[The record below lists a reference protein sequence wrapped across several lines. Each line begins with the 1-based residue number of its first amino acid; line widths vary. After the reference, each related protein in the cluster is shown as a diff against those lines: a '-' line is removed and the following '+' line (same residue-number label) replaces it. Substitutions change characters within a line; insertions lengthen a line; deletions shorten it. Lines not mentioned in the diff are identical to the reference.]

1 MFCLQR
7 SGESSRE
14 QLAIIN
20 ASRKLGYSYCF
31 ADACKEGMI
40 PIGDVPFCEAAFG
53 PQGGIKEFYPG
64 FLSSCVSRRIEIG
77 FLDDFV
83 HMKRSAKSVFLK
95 SAWHWKAPWPSRVY
109 LASGKW
115 PDSLM
120 YCSAVVEFTN
130 EWRYYVADGEVVTTG
145 WYQGEDEDMPAPSL
159 NVAWPAGFSGAVD
172 FGTLQDGAI
181 ELVEAHAPFACG
193 WYGEDSELYALWQ
206 AVAWEN
212 SSFWKRNEQSR

>member
-40 PIGDVPFCEAAFG
+40 PIGDVPFCEAVFG
-53 PQGGIKEFYPG
+53 PQPHLKCFYPS
-64 FLSSCVSRRIEIG
+64 FLQKYITRHIQAWNNQPLVLFRLFAKDSTEWKSS
-77 FLDDFV
+77 F
-83 HMKRSAKSVFLK
+83 A
-95 SAWHWKAPWPSRVY
+95 SRV
-109 LASGKW
+109 LEAGEEVPRRLLLIS
-115 PDSLM
+115 D
-120 YCSAVVEFTN
+120 VVEFTN

-145 WYQGEDEDMPAPSL
+145 WYQGENEDMPAPSL
-159 NVAWPAGFSGAVD
+159 NIAWPAGFSGAVD
-172 FGTLQDGAI
+172 FGTLQDGTI

-193 WYGEDSELYALWQ
+193 WYGEDNELYALWQ
-206 AVAWEN
+206 AAAWEN
-212 SSFWKRNEQSR
+212 SSFWKRSCS